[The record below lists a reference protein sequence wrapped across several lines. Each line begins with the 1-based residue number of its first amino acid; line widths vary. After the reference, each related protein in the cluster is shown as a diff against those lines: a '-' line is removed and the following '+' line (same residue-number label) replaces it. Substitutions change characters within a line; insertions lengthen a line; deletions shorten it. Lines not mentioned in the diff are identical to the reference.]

1 MRRNSTV
8 VVFGIFTLVLLIIVG
23 ERVATALK
31 PAPLP
36 PRPLWAPDFDQRD
49 PAPDFELPDAK
60 GKTHRLSRLTKG
72 ATFVGFAGEDEQSV
86 RLFRYLGVLRRG
98 MGQYAPR
105 FITVATFPPHR
116 EAEFRRRTDL
126 PQIILYE
133 KKGGP
138 VASQYKA
145 DPAPRIF
152 SLTREGRVRSVGLSR
167 MEASM
172 VALANTAALDL
183 GFKGQN
189 SPDVE
194 NRAPKPE
201 GLDAT
206 DPMAGLSG
214 PK

>member
-1 MRRNSTV
+1 MRVSSTLI
-8 VVFGIFTLVLLIIVG
+8 VFSLFGLVLLIIVG

-36 PRPLWAPDFDQRD
+36 PRPLWAPDFDPKD

-60 GKTHRLSRLTKG
+60 GKPQRLSRLIEG
-72 ATFVGFAGEDEQSV
+72 ATFVGFAGEDEQSL
-86 RLFRYLGVLRRG
+86 RLFRYLGVLRKR

-105 FITVATFPPHR
+105 FITIATFPPNR
-116 EAEFRRRTDL
+116 EAEFRRRTEL

-133 KKGGP
+133 RKGGP
-138 VASQYKA
+138 VAKQYKA

-152 SLTREGRVRSVGLSR
+152 SLSREGTVRSVGLSR

-172 VALANTAALDL
+172 VAIGNTAALDL
-183 GFKGQN
+183 GFKAPN
-189 SPDVE
+189 SPDVFK
-194 NRAPKPE
+194 RAPVPE

-206 DPMAGLSG
+206 DPMAAVGV